1 MGMDSK
7 HLIDFVN
14 TAVFHET
21 QRHLRD
27 VEVWILEGA
36 WNGQTYKDIAQE
48 HNYTSQYLS
57 QDIGPRFWKLLST
70 VFKEDIKKCNFRSS
84 LERHFRELI
93 PQSTPISYLVEKGEN
108 YSSAHRTEKPVKTT
122 VSVAEKPSIPRCHWG
137 EAPDTAQFFGRTQE
151 LNYLEDLIS
160 NQTAT
165 ASRQRCRLISLLG
178 MGGMGKTMLA
188 SQLAHT
194 VANQF
199 DIVIWRSLRNP
210 SNART
215 MVRDLLQCL
224 NSGSLAP
231 QNTTF
236 SQDILQLLDYL
247 RQYRCLLILD
257 NFDTVLKPESSVG
270 AYQPQFEEY
279 GLLVR
284 CLADADHQ
292 SCVMLTSRTKPKG
305 LLQREGIHLS
315 VRSFT
320 VPGLSVQDIAQLFQ
334 LKGCHGF
341 NRSMMDYLTTC
352 YGGNPFILSSLAS
365 AVKELSGGNVADCL
379 FYLKPKG
386 LFFSEVEALL
396 HQQLLH
402 LGPVEKELMGYFVTF
417 SGSMTLPQL
426 LEIQYHDVP
435 KHLLTAGLQSLLRRS
450 LIEQQEQNW
459 LVQPYIL
466 NYFEEHFM
474 GQVMPSDPTS
484 ERPETVSS
492 LLADYRILEAS

>member
-1 MGMDSK
+1 MDSK

-93 PQSTPISYLVEKGEN
+93 PQSTAISYLKENGEN
-108 YSSAHRTEKPVKTT
+108 YSGTICTEQPVKKV
-122 VSVAEKPSIPRCHWG
+122 VSVAEKPSIVRHHWG
-137 EAPDTAQFFGRTQE
+137 EAPDTAQFLGRTQE
-151 LNYLEDLIS
+151 LKCLEDLIS
-160 NQTAT
+160 NQAST

-188 SQLAHT
+188 CQLAHT
-194 VANQF
+194 LANQF
-199 DIVIWRSLRNP
+199 DVVIWRSLRNSP
-210 SNART
+210 NARA
-215 MVRDLLQCL
+215 MVRDWLQCL
-224 NSGSLAP
+224 DTESLIP
-231 QNTTF
+231 LNTTF
-236 SQDILQLLDYL
+236 SQDILYLLDYL

-279 GLLVR
+279 GLLLR

-292 SCVMLTSRTKPKG
+292 SCLMLTSRTKPKG
-305 LLQREGIHLS
+305 LLQREGIHLP

-320 VPGLSVQDIAQLFQ
+320 VPGLPVQDIAQLFK
-334 LKGCHGF
+334 LKGCHSF
-341 NRSMMDYLTTC
+341 NHSMMDYLTTS
-352 YGGNPFILSSLAS
+352 YGGNPFILSCLAS
-365 AVKELSGGNVADCL
+365 IVKELSDGNVADCL
-379 FYLKPKG
+379 FYLKPKSF
-386 LFFSEVEALL
+386 FFSEVEALL
-396 HQQLLH
+396 RQQLLH
-402 LGPVEKELMGYFVTF
+402 LDPVEKELMRYFVKF
-417 SGSMTLPQL
+417 SDSMTLSQL
-426 LEIQYHDVP
+426 IESQCHDVP

-450 LIEQQEQNW
+450 LIEQQFQNW
-459 LVQPYIL
+459 FVQPYIL
-466 NYFEEHFM
+466 SYFEKYFITD
-474 GQVMPSDPTS
+474 VNPSPPSQDSYAP
-484 ERPETVSS
+484 VSP
-492 LLADYRILEAS
+492 LAPAYSILEAS